1 MSKPKYKIRYEDT
14 MTSYLLD
21 GTFDSEEDAE
31 EFIDENF
38 FEGDLQF
45 YVVEPEDKPKI
56 NHDDYPDDVN
66 YKVEQDKA
74 DNGEE

>member
-31 EFIDENF
+31 EFIDENC

-45 YVVEPEDKPKI
+45 YVVE
-56 NHDDYPDDVN
+56 VA
-66 YKVEQDKA
+66 Q
-74 DNGEE
+74 

>member
-45 YVVEPEDKPKI
+45 YVVE
-56 NHDDYPDDVN
+56 VA
-66 YKVEQDKA
+66 Q
-74 DNGEE
+74 